1 MGPATPKPKQLIQRG
16 ENMWS
21 SKMKKLVNI
30 KELKESYCSEY
41 QKEYERYCNRQWEFP
56 MDDEWYKEC
65 LNETPWLDVNAVYYS
80 VSYSQGDYAFFTG
93 HVDLVKFLE
102 EKDTENEYFALR
114 EAMKL
119 DDCCDRLY
127 IEMSNTR
134 NSGVVFNEIE
144 WRGLD
149 EGWFEDDDVLGH
161 NDRTTS
167 ILEGMN
173 YREYYDLCMDLMG
186 DLYTWVKEV
195 CEQRM
200 NQLYYDIREDI
211 DHQMSEEA
219 FEEWAESM
227 DEQFEVEVME
237 EAA

>member
-1 MGPATPKPKQLIQRG
+1 
-16 ENMWS
+16 
-21 SKMKKLVNI
+21 MKKLVNI
-30 KELKESYCSEY
+30 KELKNYEQEY
-41 QKEYERYCNRQWEFP
+41 QDAYQRYCTSQWDFP

-93 HVDLVKFLE
+93 HVDLVKFLA
-102 EKDTENEYFALR
+102 EKDTENDYFVLR

-119 DDCCDRLY
+119 DDCCDQLY

-134 NSGVVFNEIE
+134 NSGAVFNEIE
-144 WRGLD
+144 WRGTD
-149 EGWFEDDDVLGH
+149 DGYFEEEDVVLKYRDVEH
-161 NDRTTS
+161 RS

-173 YREYYDLCMDLMG
+173 YREYYDLCQELMG

-200 NQLYYDIREDI
+200 NKLYYDIREDI